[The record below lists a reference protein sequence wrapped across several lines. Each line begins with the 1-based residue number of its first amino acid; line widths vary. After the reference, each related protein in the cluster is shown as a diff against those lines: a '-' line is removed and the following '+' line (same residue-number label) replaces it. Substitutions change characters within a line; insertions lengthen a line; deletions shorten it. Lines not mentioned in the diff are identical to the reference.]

1 MLNFALGP
9 STGFA
14 ESERYKGKAFIPSFV
29 MPAAEK
35 KRIYFDHSATTRV
48 LPEVEQAVAPYFL
61 EMWGNPSSIHTFGR
75 EAKAAVENARKQ
87 VAAILNA
94 DPSEIVFTS
103 GGTESDNL
111 AIKGTAMY
119 KGKSKGHIITTK
131 IEHHAVM
138 EPCEWLKR
146 FGFEVTYLPVS
157 AEGFVDPGEVERAI
171 KNDTVLISVMTANN
185 EIGTIQPVKEIGAIA
200 HAKGIPFHT
209 DAVQSIGKMHIDV
222 KADNIDLLSLSAHKF
237 HGPKGVGALYVRKG
251 TKIEPIIQGGGQERG
266 LRSSTE
272 NVPGIV
278 GLGKA
283 AEIARRDMEPTCARM
298 KSLRDKMMKAVPEL
312 VPRSY
317 VNGNKTRRLVNN
329 THFRFDFIEG
339 EGLILQLDFKG
350 IAASTG
356 SACSTGSLEPS
367 HVLLA
372 LGLTHEQAHGSLRVT
387 LGRENTEEEVDYFLE
402 VLPGVVSKLREISPF
417 NAERPMGPGQGGSC
431 VQ

>member
-1 MLNFALGP
+1 MP
-9 STGFA
+9 S
-14 ESERYKGKAFIPSFV
+14 S
-29 MPAAEK
+29 EK

-48 LPEVEQAVAPYFL
+48 LPEVEEFMRVYFL
-61 EMWGNPSSIHTFGR
+61 ERWGNPSSIHSFGR
-75 EAKAAVENARKQ
+75 EARTAIETSRKQ
-87 VAAILNA
+87 VAALFNA
-94 DPSEIVFTS
+94 DPTEIVFTS

-111 AIKGTAMY
+111 AIKGVAMY
-119 KGKSKGHIITTK
+119 KGKMKGHIITTR

-146 FGFEVTYLPVS
+146 FGFDVSYLPVS
-157 AEGFVDPGEVERAI
+157 PEGFVDPGEVERAI
-171 KNDTVLISVMTANN
+171 RNDTVLISVMMANN
-185 EIGTIQPVKEIGAIA
+185 EIGTIQPIKEIGAIA
-200 HAKGIPFHT
+200 HTKGVPFHT
-209 DAVQSIGKMHIDV
+209 DAVQSIGKMPIDV

-298 KSLRDKMMKAVPEL
+298 KALRDKMIKTVPEV
-312 VPRSY
+312 VPKAY
-317 VNGNKTRRLVNN
+317 VNGNKIRRLVNN
-329 THFRFDFIEG
+329 AHFRFDFIEG
-339 EGLILQLDFKG
+339 EGLILQLDMKG

-387 LGRENTEEEVDYFLE
+387 LGRENTEEEVDYLLE

-417 NAERPMGPGQGGSC
+417 SADKPMGPAEGGSC

>member
-1 MLNFALGP
+1 
-9 STGFA
+9 
-14 ESERYKGKAFIPSFV
+14 
-29 MPAAEK
+29 MPATEK

-48 LPEVEQAVAPYFL
+48 LPEVEQAMNPYFL
-61 EMWGNPSSIHTFGR
+61 DMWGNPSSIHSFGR
-75 EAKAAVENARKQ
+75 EARSAVEHARKQ
-87 VAAILNA
+87 VAAVLNA
-94 DPSEIVFTS
+94 DPTEIVFTS

-119 KGKSKGHIITTK
+119 KGKMKGHIITTK
-131 IEHHAVM
+131 IEHHAVL

-157 AEGFVDPGEVERAI
+157 TEGFVEPVEVERSI
-171 KNDTVLISVMTANN
+171 KNDTVLISVMAANN
-185 EIGTIQPVKEIGAIA
+185 EIGTIQPIKEIGAIA

-209 DAVQSIGKMHIDV
+209 DAVQSIGKMPIDV

-237 HGPKGVGALYVRKG
+237 HGPKGIGALYVRKG

-283 AEIARRDMEPTCARM
+283 AELAKRDMESTCARM
-298 KSLRDKMMKAVPEL
+298 KSLRDKMIKAVPEL

-317 VNGNKTRRLVNN
+317 VNGNRTRRLVNN
-329 THFRFDFIEG
+329 AHFRFDFIEG

-387 LGRENTEEEVDYFLE
+387 LGRENTEEEVDYLLE

-417 NAERPMGPGQGGSC
+417 SADRPMGPGEGGSC